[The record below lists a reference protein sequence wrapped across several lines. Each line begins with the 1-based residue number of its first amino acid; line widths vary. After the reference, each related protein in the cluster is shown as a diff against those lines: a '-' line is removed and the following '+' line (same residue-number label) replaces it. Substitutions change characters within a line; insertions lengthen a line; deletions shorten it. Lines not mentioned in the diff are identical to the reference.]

1 MRRSQGVFLF
11 ATTLLVAAAVLSG
24 CGVNPSAQAEP
35 GGQPVILPTPPPMP
49 TSAPVPPT
57 ATPPAAPAAAANAAG
72 AQALF
77 SADFTKAADIAKWS
91 VVDQYAAAA
100 SPSVW
105 QVVDGR
111 LAQVSDG
118 DGGIGQYP
126 TALIAGPLTSNNYRA
141 SVSAYNTGN
150 DEIGLVF
157 RASSQGFYVFR
168 VRPSASS
175 SSKYVLSRFDAAQ
188 SSLTDIAKADGA
200 GFEFGKW
207 AQLGI
212 SVQGDHIQAFFDG
225 KPVLEVNDA
234 TFAQGSVGVFG
245 YAQGQLAF
253 DNLSVQAL
261 GNN

>member
-1 MRRSQGVFLF
+1 VPD
-11 ATTLLVAAAVLSG
+11 VA
-24 CGVNPSAQAEP
+24 SAQA
-35 GGQPVILPTPPPMP
+35 L
-49 TSAPVPPT
+49 
-57 ATPPAAPAAAANAAG
+57 
-72 AQALF
+72 L
-77 SADFTKAADIAKWS
+77 SADFANPAEIAKWS
-91 VVDQYAAAA
+91 VVDQYSAAA

-105 QVVDGR
+105 QVADGR
-111 LAQVSDG
+111 LAQISDG

-126 TALIAGPLTSNNYRA
+126 TALIAGPLTANNYRA

-157 RASSQGFYVFR
+157 RANSQGFYVFR
-168 VRPSASS
+168 VLPAASS
-175 SSKYVLSRFDAAQ
+175 SSKYVLSRFDAAS

-207 AQLGI
+207 AQLSV
-212 SVQGDHIQAFFDG
+212 SVQSDHIQAFFDG
-225 KPVLEVNDA
+225 KPVIEAKDT

-261 GNN
+261 GNK